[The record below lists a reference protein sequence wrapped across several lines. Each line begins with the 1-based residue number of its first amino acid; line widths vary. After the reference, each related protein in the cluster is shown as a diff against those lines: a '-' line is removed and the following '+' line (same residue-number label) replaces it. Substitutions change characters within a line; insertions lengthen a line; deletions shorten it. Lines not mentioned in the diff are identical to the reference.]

1 MYSSVVVPLVTLLQ
15 STTHASKQLLHIMN
29 EMENSVT
36 PSGKAAA
43 AANLKPFA
51 TVTHPVALQ
60 NRSNLKATFN
70 SNHDI
75 ENK

>member
-1 MYSSVVVPLVTLLQ
+1 M
-15 STTHASKQLLHIMN
+15 
-29 EMENSVT
+29 NSVT
-36 PSGKAAA
+36 HSGKAAA

>member
-1 MYSSVVVPLVTLLQ
+1 M
-15 STTHASKQLLHIMN
+15 
-29 EMENSVT
+29 NSVT

-60 NRSNLKATFN
+60 NDKHTN
-70 SNHDI
+70 SEQQEHTHSEQQEQTGAQCLYCLRKI
-75 ENK
+75 

>member
-1 MYSSVVVPLVTLLQ
+1 M
-15 STTHASKQLLHIMN
+15 
-29 EMENSVT
+29 NSVT

-60 NRSNLKATFN
+60 NDKHTN
-70 SNHDI
+70 SEQQEHTHTASSK
-75 ENK
+75 NKQEPNASIA